1 MTLLCSDDPYYCGLR
16 ARIPN
21 FAKSKAQKEKE
32 SKYAGIGAMRDIG
45 GVGGHHLVWG
55 GPQRGYLDN
64 GKSPHCNSHSL
75 STPGDCLQSAITYKT
90 IHFYFPV
97 PKGINMTAPPNH
109 PDPIYAGFS
118 RPFERNPTTR
128 VPTQHHRGGKSGH
141 PTQLTLVLPTLPT
154 SSI

>member
-1 MTLLCSDDPYYCGLR
+1 
-16 ARIPN
+16 
-21 FAKSKAQKEKE
+21 
-32 SKYAGIGAMRDIG
+32 MRDIG

-64 GKSPHCNSHSL
+64 GKSRTSTGTVCHQSPDHHYHS
-75 STPGDCLQSAITYKT
+75 
-90 IHFYFPV
+90 YFPV

-128 VPTQHHRGGKSGH
+128 VATQHHRGGESVD
-141 PTQLTLVLPTLPT
+141 PTEIST
-154 SSI
+154 SLQSLDSLIRTVYCSNSTYHSLH

>member
-1 MTLLCSDDPYYCGLR
+1 MKENTVKNIKLAHYFVSLMIFSISADDPYYCGLR

-64 GKSPHCNSHSL
+64 G
-75 STPGDCLQSAITYKT
+75 Q
-90 IHFYFPV
+90 
-97 PKGINMTAPPNH
+97 
-109 PDPIYAGFS
+109 
-118 RPFERNPTTR
+118 
-128 VPTQHHRGGKSGH
+128 
-141 PTQLTLVLPTLPT
+141 
-154 SSI
+154 